1 MDREYLM
8 MFPELD
14 QNEITSVILT
24 AIETTSLMSVDEFE
38 PNLVALAKSDESLKV
53 RDAAIK
59 SLKKNYN
66 KVI

>member
-1 MDREYLM
+1 M
-8 MFPELD
+8 
-14 QNEITSVILT
+14 
-24 AIETTSLMSVDEFE
+24 MSVDEFE